1 MLNIVIVGF
10 GVQVVKL
17 SCLRIGI
24 LWLTEFLI
32 DVITFSKFHWKVLL
46 PDKRMR
52 GVGIFD
58 SVAQCYYCDVLSLNA
73 AL

>member
-1 MLNIVIVGF
+1 MLNVVIVGF
-10 GVQVVKL
+10 SVQVVKL

-32 DVITFSKFHWKVLL
+32 DFHWKVLL
-46 PDKRMR
+46 PEPDKRMR